1 MGGNEE
7 TLSMFRRASTLF
19 ISGLTLV
26 MITGGLYAYFGP
38 ANSIPSRAASL
49 LISGVGTYVLKP
61 WNPAVTVYPFIDTAR
76 AMLYMGIR
84 VVATVL
90 KHLIRALLPF

>member
-1 MGGNEE
+1 
-7 TLSMFRRASTLF
+7 MFRRASTLF

-26 MITGGLYAYFGP
+26 MIGGGLYAYFGP

-61 WNPAVTVYPFIDTAR
+61 WNPAVTVYPFIETAKATAYLVLR
-76 AMLYMGIR
+76 IAVAVAKNML
-84 VVATVL
+84 
-90 KHLIRALLPF
+90 RALIPV

>member
-7 TLSMFRRASTLF
+7 TLSVFRRTSILF

-61 WNPAVTVYPFIDTAR
+61 WNPSVTVYPFIETAR
-76 AMLYMGIR
+76 SVLYLGLKVTGTI
-84 VVATVL
+84 L